1 GSRVT
6 VDLSPIMQKR
16 LTVTGSTMRRLPP
29 QEKAVIAQEL
39 MLRIWPL
46 LERGSIIPV
55 IDSTYAMSHAGDAH
69 RRMEGPHIGKVVL
82 TN

>member
-1 GSRVT
+1 
-6 VDLSPIMQKR
+6 
-16 LTVTGSTMRRLPP
+16 MRRLPS

-46 LERGSIIPV
+46 LERGLILPV
-55 IDSTYAMSHAGDAH
+55 IDSTFPMSRAADAH
-69 RRMEGPHIGKVVL
+69 RRMEEPHIGKIIL

>member
-1 GSRVT
+1 
-6 VDLSPIMQKR
+6 MQKR

-39 MLRIWPL
+39 MLRVWPL
-46 LERGSIIPV
+46 LERGLIIPV
-55 IDSTYAMSHAGDAH
+55 IDSTFQLSHAADAH
-69 RRMEGPHIGKVVL
+69 RRMEQSHVGKIVL